1 MGYNIKQKPV
11 GKLDFSKMKTNTI
24 VNKIVAREF
33 MQDYKEKIRELR
45 QRLYSLMRLRHE
57 TDWSFHGWINELYVV
72 DQLQDVSVRAN
83 RGVTDGVV

>member
-11 GKLDFSKMKTNTI
+11 SQYDFSKMKTNTI
-24 VNKIVAREF
+24 ENKVIVREF
-33 MQDYKEKIRELR
+33 MQDYKEKIRVLR

-72 DQLQDVSVRAN
+72 DMLQDVSVRACG
-83 RGVTDGVV
+83 RLLDGVV